1 MVICTWHN
9 RALRG
14 RSASHHF
21 DKIDFPTLIK
31 LIFPSVTKL
40 TLKWMLNCTWHI
52 RALHGVLTSY
62 YFDKI
67 CFSISIK
74 LISPLWQNW
83 FAIKCWTAPGIFGHF
98 MVDWHLITLTKLIS
112 QLWENILTVTKFIS
126 KLVLI
131 CTWHIRALHGRL
143 ASLHFAFQPKSW
155 TALASLLQLH

>member
-98 MVDWHLITLTKLIS
+98 MVDWHLS
-112 QLWENILTVTKFIS
+112 
-126 KLVLI
+126 
-131 CTWHIRALHGRL
+131 
-143 ASLHFAFQPKSW
+143 ASLSSPRAERRSLPFYNFIHFSNGIWGDQIS
-155 TALASLLQLH
+155 